1 MGVTFHLLHSTH
13 AQLIMSTVAAYKFD
27 SVTDNQATSRAWKN
41 GAEKYLLTLQRADS
55 ETAWGFSCS
64 GGQDLEAWG
73 GLMSGVCVKR
83 HEKGL
88 WLGVES
94 VRDDAAAKKGGL
106 MKGDFITAI
115 NGRIVF
121 HMKPEDV
128 SRLIRNSGKILY
140 LDIERKNSKRLLY
153 CNGLHQYS
161 FNFLFEDN
169 WEMKKLLF

>member
-1 MGVTFHLLHSTH
+1 MKQLGGFHVLGDKIWRLGVALCQVECLKYILKLFTQIYLFPLG
-13 AQLIMSTVAAYKFD
+13 V
-27 SVTDNQATSRAWKN
+27 SVR
-41 GAEKYLLTLQRADS
+41 
-55 ETAWGFSCS
+55 
-64 GGQDLEAWG
+64 
-73 GLMSGVCVKR
+73 R

-128 SRLIRNSGKILY
+128 SRLIRNSGKVY
-140 LDIERKNSKRLLY
+140 
-153 CNGLHQYS
+153 Q
-161 FNFLFEDN
+161 
-169 WEMKKLLF
+169 

>member
-1 MGVTFHLLHSTH
+1 MKLFTPLYLFPVGV
-13 AQLIMSTVAAYKFD
+13 
-27 SVTDNQATSRAWKN
+27 SVR
-41 GAEKYLLTLQRADS
+41 
-55 ETAWGFSCS
+55 
-64 GGQDLEAWG
+64 
-73 GLMSGVCVKR
+73 R

-128 SRLIRNSGKILY
+128 SRLIRNSGKV
-140 LDIERKNSKRLLY
+140 
-153 CNGLHQYS
+153 
-161 FNFLFEDN
+161 
-169 WEMKKLLF
+169 

>member
-1 MGVTFHLLHSTH
+1 MAARGRLVGTFVNIEIAYLFPLGV
-13 AQLIMSTVAAYKFD
+13 
-27 SVTDNQATSRAWKN
+27 SVR
-41 GAEKYLLTLQRADS
+41 
-55 ETAWGFSCS
+55 
-64 GGQDLEAWG
+64 
-73 GLMSGVCVKR
+73 R

-128 SRLIRNSGKILY
+128 SRLIRNSGKV
-140 LDIERKNSKRLLY
+140 
-153 CNGLHQYS
+153 
-161 FNFLFEDN
+161 
-169 WEMKKLLF
+169 

>member
-1 MGVTFHLLHSTH
+1 MRQLGASHVLGDRIWRLGVASCQVECVNIKN
-13 AQLIMSTVAAYKFD
+13 AYTVYLFPLGV
-27 SVTDNQATSRAWKN
+27 SVR
-41 GAEKYLLTLQRADS
+41 
-55 ETAWGFSCS
+55 
-64 GGQDLEAWG
+64 
-73 GLMSGVCVKR
+73 R

-128 SRLIRNSGKILY
+128 SRLIRNSGKV
-140 LDIERKNSKRLLY
+140 
-153 CNGLHQYS
+153 
-161 FNFLFEDN
+161 
-169 WEMKKLLF
+169 